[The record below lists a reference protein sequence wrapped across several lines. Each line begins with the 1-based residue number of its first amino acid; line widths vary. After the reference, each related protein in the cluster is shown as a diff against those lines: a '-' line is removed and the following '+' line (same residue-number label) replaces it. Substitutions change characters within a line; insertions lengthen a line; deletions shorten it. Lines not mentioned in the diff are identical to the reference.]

1 MQADA
6 AVYFVGAL
14 RQFHNDDCAPGLYQ
28 LLYFIGGGDA
38 GNYSQPLF
46 LAGDV
51 QSASCPGGN
60 EGGDAGNLFYG
71 STAGL
76 QFLIYIMYGRV
87 EACVTFC
94 HNSHSLACMMQLK
107 GGGIYLVVS
116 VEGIHPL
123 FAHG

>member
-51 QSASCPGGN
+51 QSPRAPAAMK
-60 EGGDAGNLFYG
+60 AGMPAIC
-71 STAGL
+71 STGVPPACS
-76 QFLIYIMYGRV
+76 FSYI
-87 EACVTFC
+87 
-94 HNSHSLACMMQLK
+94 
-107 GGGIYLVVS
+107 
-116 VEGIHPL
+116 
-123 FAHG
+123 